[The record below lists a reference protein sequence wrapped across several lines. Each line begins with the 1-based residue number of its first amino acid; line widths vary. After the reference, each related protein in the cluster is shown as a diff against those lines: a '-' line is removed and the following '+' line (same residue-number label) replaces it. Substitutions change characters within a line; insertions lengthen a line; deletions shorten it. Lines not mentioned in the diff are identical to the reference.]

1 MAAYTSDRFSR
12 IRTILCGCALLAIGG
27 AINAGSVSIVMF
39 AIGRLITGF
48 GSGLLA
54 VAVPIYQGEVA
65 TAANRGLMMGATG
78 ITFGIGYSLAGWLGY
93 ACAHI
98 PSESTYASFAW
109 SV

>member
-1 MAAYTSDRFSR
+1 MA
-12 IRTILCGCALLAIGG
+12 GCAFLAVGG

-39 AIGRLITGF
+39 SLGRLITGI

-65 TAANRGLMMGATG
+65 TAENRSLMMGATG

-93 ACAHI
+93 ACAYI
-98 PSESTYASFAW
+98 PGSTSYASFAW
-109 SV
+109 